1 LKEEKD
7 KAQLLYQ
14 QFIQDCFEDEK
25 QYLYYQE
32 HIKDIESQKQAYQ
45 NYFIQLEALDK
56 QKTLLEEKTKD
67 YQLCDL
73 VQEKQQLDDLLLK
86 RDQAYTKYHESL
98 YVFQQND
105 KIL

>member
-1 LKEEKD
+1 M
-7 KAQLLYQ
+7 
-14 QFIQDCFEDEK
+14 FWRWK

-86 RDQAYTKYHESL
+86 RDQAYTKYHETL
-98 YVFQQND
+98 YVFQQNE
-105 KIL
+105 KILKQLEKELFE